1 MGKQCEVCGLTHATT
16 GNPGD
21 APDHSYAYECIE
33 ALMAE
38 IAKSADAETVSN
50 SPPSDEKRV
59 INAITIL
66 QAQCD
71 ARDKELDEIRE
82 ALAKALAKPR
92 HVDDTMA
99 KLKTLI
105 QTGWLLSP
113 DPAPP
118 TPGEGDRGPLDWG
131 LPGDWEFKGYDLFNP
146 HSSDHMSDERWIREP
161 TLEETVTR
169 AYDVMQ
175 GVDDAGN

>member
-1 MGKQCEVCGLTHATT
+1 MKSRKEWLDDMANQGFFESEPQRRCFSLLLDRSHAE
-16 GNPGD
+16 NN
-21 APDHSYAYECIE
+21 E
-33 ALMAE
+33 ATNAVLRHEQALVRR
-38 IAKSADAETVSN
+38 AT
-50 SPPSDEKRV
+50 
-59 INAITIL
+59 NAITIL

-82 ALAKALAKPR
+82 ALAKALAKTR
-92 HVDDTMA
+92 HIDDTMT
-99 KLKTLI
+99 KLKSLI

-146 HSSDHMSDERWIREP
+146 HSADHMSDERWIRKP

-169 AYDVMQ
+169 AYDAMQ